1 MSSGP
6 CRKAGL
12 GWSNW
17 KKKPELRRA
26 GETSVENGLP
36 KWAVIALLIIN
47 KAGGLIY
54 NRTFGEGLNQLNSN
68 DYLVL
73 AGTFHGVHAITAR
86 LNPLRE
92 HQAAHF
98 YAQQQQQQYSASGSL
113 GGASSSGG
121 GGGGGG
127 GQGGPLPSRPEPP
140 SGLEVM
146 ETENFR
152 LQCFNTQT
160 GTKFLLFT
168 DTMQANV
175 DVAMR
180 KVYELYA
187 DYVMKNPFYQ
197 LEMPVRC
204 DMFDRKLNSYI
215 REINNSR

>member
-1 MSSGP
+1 MP
-6 CRKAGL
+6 L
-12 GWSNW
+12 GV
-17 KKKPELRRA
+17 L
-26 GETSVENGLP
+26 
-36 KWAVIALLIIN
+36 ALIIIN

-54 NRTFGEGLNQLNSN
+54 NRNFGEGLNKLDTN

-86 LNPLRE
+86 LNPLQGRL
-92 HQAAHF
+92 A
-98 YAQQQQQQYSASGSL
+98 AQQQQQQQQAAQQQGTAAAASGQQ
-113 GGASSSGG
+113 GGAAAAATI
-121 GGGGGG
+121 
-127 GQGGPLPSRPEPP
+127 PSRAEPP

-152 LQCFNTQT
+152 LQCFNTLT

-175 DVAMR
+175 DVVAR
-180 KVYELYA
+180 RVYDLYA

-204 DMFDRKLNSYI
+204 DAFERKLTSYI
-215 REINNSR
+215 REINSSR

>member
-1 MSSGP
+1 MEKL
-6 CRKAGL
+6 RL
-12 GWSNW
+12 GV
-17 KKKPELRRA
+17 L
-26 GETSVENGLP
+26 
-36 KWAVIALLIIN
+36 ALIVIN

-54 NRTFGEGLNQLNSN
+54 NRTFGEGLNQLNTN

-86 LNPLRE
+86 LNP
-92 HQAAHF
+92 F
-98 YAQQQQQQYSASGSL
+98 KGQQYQQHTL
-113 GGASSSGG
+113 SSTGETI
-121 GGGGGG
+121 
-127 GQGGPLPSRPEPP
+127 LSRPEPP

-146 ETENFR
+146 ESENFR
-152 LQCFNTQT
+152 LQCFNTLT
-160 GTKFLLFT
+160 GIKFLLFT

-180 KVYELYA
+180 KVYDLYS

-204 DMFDRKLNSYI
+204 ETFDRKLNSYI